1 MRKIKI
7 SYSGE
12 HVKGD
17 VDPQNYRFIMKV
29 IKHLE
34 PKIIVE
40 IGTFRGKTARGMA
53 INSPSDSYVITI
65 GLPREIMTG
74 KESYYGSDK
83 AYFLNKEKIGNI
95 FKGTPEEQ
103 KIKQIYENSHSKKCR
118 IYLDKIL
125 AGKKIDFA
133 FIDGAHDYESVKTD
147 FEELVLP
154 RLATGGVVIFDD
166 YGNIATHPG
175 ITDFLTEKAR
185 KDNCVFYWYAPYPHP
200 DRRNTSCVLYVNI
213 QEVKDYRWK
222 EVF

>member
-1 MRKIKI
+1 MVKVKFLNPTEVSIHELAKRFHRHPGPYKINEDDLEKIFSGMRKIKI

-40 IGTFRGKTARGMA
+40 IGTFRGKTALGMA

-103 KIKQIYENSHSKKCR
+103 KIKQIYYFLCTIYNSLMNYIYHSR
-118 IYLDKIL
+118 M
-125 AGKKIDFA
+125 
-133 FIDGAHDYESVKTD
+133 
-147 FEELVLP
+147 
-154 RLATGGVVIFDD
+154 
-166 YGNIATHPG
+166 
-175 ITDFLTEKAR
+175 
-185 KDNCVFYWYAPYPHP
+185 
-200 DRRNTSCVLYVNI
+200 
-213 QEVKDYRWK
+213 
-222 EVF
+222 